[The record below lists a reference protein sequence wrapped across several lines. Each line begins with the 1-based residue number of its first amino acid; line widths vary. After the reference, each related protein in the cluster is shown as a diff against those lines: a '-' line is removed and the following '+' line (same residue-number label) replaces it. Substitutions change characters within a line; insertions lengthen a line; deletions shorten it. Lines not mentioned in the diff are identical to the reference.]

1 MKEMTKK
8 LFYPLFAL
16 VVALSLAG
24 VASAQ
29 GASKTLTGHIVD
41 KACSGNVVKGGAS
54 AADGHSGS
62 KGCAGKD
69 GCLKSGLGLY
79 ADGKWT
85 AFDAKGNELAKAA
98 LAKASKETGA
108 KFKVVG
114 ELKGDTLAVTEI
126 TEAH

>member
-8 LFYPLFAL
+8 LFYPVFAF
-16 VVALSLAG
+16 VVALSLTV

-29 GASKTLTGHIVD
+29 GGKTLTGHIVD

-54 AADGHSGS
+54 AADNHSGS
-62 KGCAGKD
+62 KGCAVKGP
-69 GCLKSGLGLY
+69 CANSGFGLY

-85 AFDAKGNELAKAA
+85 AFDENGNKLAKDA

-126 TEAH
+126 TEAK